1 MPLEVHLNLES
12 LRSVYPGQTKV
23 ALETLGCKL
32 NQAESELISKQLE
45 EAGFML
51 VDSVEQADIC
61 LLNTCTVTHVADRK
75 ARHLLQ
81 MNHRKNPHA
90 KLVALGCYAERAGG
104 DLSAI
109 QGVDLVVNN
118 HEKNDLVKLLDKL
131 NSAKTRVTIPARRET
146 GRTRTFV
153 KAQDGCS
160 NYCTYCIVPFVRG
173 PEKSLSPDEVIH
185 AINDRVD
192 KGYREVVLTGTEM
205 GKYQC
210 EGIGLTGLLDRIL
223 AETKIKRLR
232 LSSLQPQEVTSE
244 LIGFWREERMCP
256 HFHLALQSGSDSVL
270 QRMGRRYLTQDYA
283 AAAECIRSKV
293 PGAAITTDVIVGFPG
308 ETGAEFDKSLDF
320 CRRMRFARIHVFSYS
335 ARQGTAAARM
345 PDQVKGPEKK
355 RRSAQMLELGALCL
369 ADFHSLYAGKTL
381 AVLFEGSKGNLWSGY
396 TGNYIKVQVESGEN
410 LTNRIMPVKL
420 FGLARDGMN
429 GELV

>member
-1 MPLEVHLNLES
+1 MES

-75 ARHLLQ
+75 ARHILQ
-81 MNHRKNPHA
+81 MNHRRNPHA
-90 KLVALGCYAERAGG
+90 KLVALGCYAERAAG

-109 QGVDLVVNN
+109 PGVDLVVNN
-118 HEKNDLVKLLDKL
+118 HEKNNLVKLLDKL
-131 NSAKTRVTIPARRET
+131 NDVKTKVIIPARRET

-173 PEKSLSPDEVIH
+173 SEKSLLPDEVIRE
-185 AINDRVD
+185 INDRVD
-192 KGYREVVLTGTEM
+192 KGYQEIVLTGTEI

-210 EGIGLTGLLDRIL
+210 EGIGLSGLLERIL

-232 LSSLQPQEVTSE
+232 LSSLQPREVTSE
-244 LIGFWREERMCP
+244 LIGLWQDERLCS

-270 QRMGRRYLTQDYA
+270 QRMGRCYLTRDYA
-283 AAAECIRSKV
+283 AAAELIRSRV
-293 PGAAITTDVIVGFPG
+293 PDAAITTDVIVGFPG
-308 ETGAEFDKSLDF
+308 ETGAEFSESLDF

-335 ARQGTAAARM
+335 ARQGTAAARL
-345 PDQVKGPEKK
+345 PDRVKGSEKK
-355 RRSAQMLELGALCL
+355 RRSAQMLELGARSL
-369 ADFHSLYAGKTL
+369 AAFHSLYAGKTL
-381 AVLFEGSKGNLWSGY
+381 AVLFEGSKKNLWLGY
-396 TGNYIKVQVESGEN
+396 TGNYLKVQVESGEN

-420 FGLARDGMN
+420 FGRMRDGMN